1 MILYNFSGSDGAHPI
16 GGVILDARGN
26 IYGATSQGGSYNQGT
41 IFKLSP
47 NGKLAVLHDFTG
59 KSDGAF
65 PESVVLA
72 NGALYGVTY
81 RGGAYKWGTLF
92 KLSR

>member
-1 MILYNFSGSDGAHPI
+1 MDSQ
-16 GGVILDARGN
+16 GN
-26 IYGATSQGGSYNQGT
+26 VYGATSQGGRYNKGT

-47 NGKLAVLHDFTG
+47 NGKLSVLHEFTG

-72 NGALYGVTY
+72 SDGLYGITY
-81 RGGAYKWGTLF
+81 RGGAYKWGTVF
-92 KLSR
+92 RLSR